1 MNESSALL
9 KKMAATLH
17 RNNSYMVSPV
27 TPTTTVVD
35 HLSTEGPV
43 QRRSYPPPP
52 KTSRIAMDLNLNSE
66 VARLETFHTWT
77 KAFIVKEKL
86 ALYGF
91 YHCGPDD
98 NVKCIFC
105 KVEIGS
111 WEVGDNVLREHLRWS
126 PNCPLLKRRPTQN
139 IPIDAESFDRSLPP
153 LSVDT
158 VGIHLPIEYRPNSYP
173 ENEFFEPHT
182 FPTGTA
188 NHPDYRKITDR
199 LKTFSEWPKSMRQ
212 KPAELSEAGFFYLG
226 KGDQVKCFSCGG
238 GLKDWEEDD
247 VPWEQ
252 HAMWY
257 ENCHYLNEV
266 KSPDY
271 IRAVKQKLEAKDEQP
286 SENIN
291 NSTNVQVQS
300 KSEVQTEIT
309 NEDTSVND
317 SKLCKICC
325 DNEMNAILFPCMH
338 IIACVTCAFSLDS
351 CPVCRKQI
359 SEVKRI
365 YFS

>member
-1 MNESSALL
+1 M
-9 KKMAATLH
+9 
-17 RNNSYMVSPV
+17 
-27 TPTTTVVD
+27 
-35 HLSTEGPV
+35 
-43 QRRSYPPPP
+43 
-52 KTSRIAMDLNLNSE
+52 NSE
-66 VARLETFHTWT
+66 EARLATFHTWT
-77 KAFIVKEKL
+77 KAFISKEKL

-98 NVKCIFC
+98 NVKCAFC

-126 PNCPLLKRRPTQN
+126 PNCPLIKRKRTANQ
-139 IPIDAESFDRSLPP
+139 PINEENFDRSLPP
-153 LSVDT
+153 VSVDT
-158 VGIHLPIEYRPNSYP
+158 VGIYFPIEHRPNSYP
-173 ENEFFEPHT
+173 ENEFMESQPISSST
-182 FPTGTA
+182 V
-188 NHPDYRKITDR
+188 NHPDYRKHSDR
-199 LKTFSEWPKSMRQ
+199 LKSFEEWPKSMRQ

-257 ENCHYLNEV
+257 EKCPYLNEA
-266 KSPDY
+266 KTANY
-271 IRAVKQKLEAKDEQP
+271 ILSVKQKYETKES
-286 SENIN
+286 SENTN

-300 KSEVQTEIT
+300 NSDAQTTTIL
-309 NEDTSVND
+309 NEDTSISD

-325 DNEMNAILFPCMH
+325 DKEMNAILFPCMH
-338 IIACVTCAFSLDS
+338 IVACVPCAFSLDS
-351 CPVCRKQI
+351 CPVCRKPI

>member
-1 MNESSALL
+1 MNDSSALL
-9 KKMAATLH
+9 KKMAATLQRTNH
-17 RNNSYMVSPV
+17 FIAPSTN
-27 TPTTTVVD
+27 VVD
-35 HLSTEGPV
+35 HHTTGEPAPRET
-43 QRRSYPPPP
+43 RRPINKPTRPLMS
-52 KTSRIAMDLNLNSE
+52 IEQMNNE
-66 VARLETFHTWT
+66 EARLATFHTWT
-77 KAFIVKEKL
+77 KAFIAKEKL

-98 NVKCIFC
+98 NVKCAFC

-126 PNCPLLKRRPTQN
+126 QNCPLIKRRPTSN
-139 IPIDAESFDRSLPP
+139 VPIDLESFERSLPP
-153 LSVDT
+153 VSADV
-158 VGIHLPIEYRPNSYP
+158 VGIQFPIEYRPNSYP
-173 ENEFFEPHT
+173 ENEFVEPFST
-182 FPTGTA
+182 NSA
-188 NHPDYRKITDR
+188 INHPDYRKITDR
-199 LKTFSEWPKSMRQ
+199 LKSFEEWPKSMRQ
-212 KPAELSEAGFFYLG
+212 KPAELSDAGFFYLG

-257 ENCHYLNEV
+257 DKCPYLNEV
-266 KSPDY
+266 KSADY
-271 IRAVKQKLEAKDEQP
+271 IQSVKQKFETKDEQ
-286 SENIN
+286 STEDIN

-300 KSEVQTEIT
+300 NSEAHHEIL